1 MTAKSHSHLLR
12 LSVAERLEIIEELWN
27 SIAAEPEELSIT
39 DAQRDEIDRRIA
51 EHDRDP
57 SSSVPW
63 AEVRERLRARR
74 RG

>member
-27 SIAAEPEELSIT
+27 SIAAQPEELSIT

-57 SSSVPW
+57 SSAVPW
-63 AEVRERLRARR
+63 AEVRKRLRARR
-74 RG
+74 G